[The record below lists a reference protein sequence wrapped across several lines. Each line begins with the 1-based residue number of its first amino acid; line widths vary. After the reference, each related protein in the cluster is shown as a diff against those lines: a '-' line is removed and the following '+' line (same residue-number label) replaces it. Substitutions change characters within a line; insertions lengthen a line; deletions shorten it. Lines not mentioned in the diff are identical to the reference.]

1 MLRNNC
7 MMCSFKCNI
16 LRYYGTI
23 LSDLKWNN
31 WVFIWFARSFIFLP
45 SFEFSCCL
53 QKLALHKT
61 PESFRLCSLRDF
73 KPALNDP
80 DGSNR
85 SKSLGVRA
93 MFGRNA
99 RHNAVK
105 LKLSLKCS
113 HYSQIGTTNI
123 FFLKYH
129 QIHTKIFHCVRNNI

>member
-1 MLRNNC
+1 MLLQMQYPALLWYHTVRSQ
-7 MMCSFKCNI
+7 MEQLSFHLVCQ
-16 LRYYGTI
+16 
-23 LSDLKWNN
+23 
-31 WVFIWFARSFIFLP
+31 IFYLP
-45 SFEFSCCL
+45 SVIWIFMLFAEIGIAKDPSKL
-53 QKLALHKT
+53 QTLFT
-61 PESFRLCSLRDF
+61 QRLQTSWELSSM
-73 KPALNDP
+73 AGS

-129 QIHTKIFHCVRNNI
+129 KIHTKIFHCVRNNI